1 MDRSSSFGVIHAVL
15 PGLLV
20 FSLALSGCD
29 CGSAPPSACRTSSQ
43 CARGQSCIDGMCVSV
58 PPGTDAGPRS
68 DAFMEMPGCVDLDM
82 DGRGEGCTLGP
93 DCDDTNAER
102 GGAEVCDSVDND
114 CDGTTDESFA
124 GACGSKCTP
133 DCVVGPR
140 VPGPGGWM
148 PTPENSDGVIVDMD
162 GALTLGRTMAES
174 FSVWVANADEATVS
188 KLDSRT
194 NRELA
199 RYPTVGAMAPAGTRP
214 WNEACNWS
222 NQGNC
227 PSRTAVDQNFDA
239 YVANRAFGSQ
249 GSLTKYAN
257 QEIDCVDRN
266 MNGVIDTSRDLNGD
280 GTIDLR
286 SAEFVGPEDECI
298 LWTVPVSNPDGS
310 ASPNEVPRALAIGI
324 APPDAYVGNPWVG
337 HFNTQE
343 ACELDAADG
352 HTIRCISIAPIASYG
367 GVADAAGRIWFVDR
381 GRGQPD
387 TLGYVDTGTGVFRMA
402 SNAPTV
408 GSCTAGSMYPYGV
421 TVDGDGHVYV
431 AMSSCERIYRYTI
444 ATDTWDT
451 YPMPGG
457 GTPRGV
463 AADETSLWVGVSHN
477 GPNFSG
483 GLSSRVLQYNLAD
496 MAFVRQWDMP
506 TGRGPV
512 GVGVSFDGSVWAIAQ
527 GTSSAARLDP
537 MTGAWVEHGV
547 GLTPYTY
554 SDFIGFGLNTFAQPR
569 GHYQFT
575 SEGCGADSTTR
586 WLGASL
592 RVEVP
597 AGTAVEV
604 YAHTA
609 DDPSTFSTVPWV
621 GPFPVTAARPTVDFT
636 MAPGPLPDGRY
647 IEIDVRL
654 RTDDRRV
661 APRVFSVDVG
671 RACVGIVG

>member
-1 MDRSSSFGVIHAVL
+1 MGPGVFFSRAAGAL
-15 PGLLV
+15 SPAALLAL
-20 FSLALSGCD
+20 LALSGCD
-29 CGSAPPSACRTSSQ
+29 CGSEPSGCRTSSQ
-43 CARGQSCIDGMCVSV
+43 CRTGQSCIDGMCVSV
-58 PPGTDAGPRS
+58 PPGADTGSRADAY
-68 DAFMEMPGCVDLDM
+68 MELPGCIDTDR
-82 DGRGEGCTLGP
+82 DGRGEGCSGGP
-93 DCDDTNAER
+93 DCDDSNPDR
-102 GGAEVCDSVDND
+102 GGPEVCDTVDND
-114 CDGTTDESFA
+114 CNGMVDEGFA
-124 GACGSKCTP
+124 DVCSECTP
-133 DCVVGPR
+133 DCVVDPS
-140 VPGPGGWM
+140 VPGPAGWM
-148 PTPENSDGVIVDMD
+148 PTDENSDGVIVDMD

-174 FSVWVANADEATVS
+174 FAVWVANADEGTVS

-194 NRELA
+194 NTELA

-257 QEIDCVDRN
+257 QELDCVDRN

-280 GTIDLR
+280 GTIDLG
-286 SAEFVGPEDECI
+286 SAEYVGPTDECI
-298 LWTVPVSNPDGS
+298 LWTVGVANADGS
-310 ASPNEVPRALAIGI
+310 LTPNEVPRALALGL

-337 HFNTQE
+337 HFNAQE

-387 TLGYVDTGTGVFRMA
+387 TLGYVEAATGTFRMA
-402 SNAPTV
+402 SNAPVV
-408 GSCTAGSMYPYGV
+408 GSCGAGSMYPYGV
-421 TVDGDGHVYV
+421 TVDGEGHVYV
-431 AMSSCERIYRYTI
+431 AMSSCERIYRYTV

-451 YPMPGG
+451 YAMPGG

-463 AADETSLWVGVSHN
+463 AADETSVWIGVSHN

-483 GLSSRVLQYNLAD
+483 GLAGRMLQYRVAD
-496 MAFVRQWDMP
+496 MAFVRQWDLP

-527 GTSSAARLDP
+527 GTNSAARLDP
-537 MTGAWVEHGV
+537 MTGAWIEHGV

-586 WLGASL
+586 WLGARL

-597 AGTAVEV
+597 SGTSVEV
-604 YAHTA
+604 YAHSA
-609 DDPSTFSTVPWV
+609 DDPSTFGTVPWI
-621 GPFPVTAARPTVDFT
+621 GPFPVTADDPSVDFT
-636 MAPGPLPDGRY
+636 AAPGPVPDGRY

-661 APRVFSVDVG
+661 APRVFSVEVA
-671 RACVGIVG
+671 RSCAGIVG